1 MIEVSDM
8 IRLCRDVVKEGWV
21 LDGGNFEGEKTKKN
35 ILKFVFKTQLTSHS
49 ALEEEVAF
57 LGFEVL

>member
-21 LDGGNFEGEKTKKN
+21 LDGENFEGEEKK
-35 ILKFVFKTQLTSHS
+35 LLTFLFKTQLTSHS

>member
-21 LDGGNFEGEKTKKN
+21 LDGGNFEGEKKL
-35 ILKFVFKTQLTSHS
+35 LKFLFKTQLTSHS